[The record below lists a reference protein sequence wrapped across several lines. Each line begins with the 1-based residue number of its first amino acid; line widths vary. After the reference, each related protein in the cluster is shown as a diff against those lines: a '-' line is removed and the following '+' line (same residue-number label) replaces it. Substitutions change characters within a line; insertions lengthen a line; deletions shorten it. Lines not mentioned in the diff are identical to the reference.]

1 MRYRNHYS
9 DDDDLS
15 SLVNLTPLLDVL
27 FVVLILF
34 IFITPF
40 IELDK
45 VSLASSSIPHD
56 QKQQI
61 SYMEKDP
68 IVISV
73 LEDNR
78 IMINHQFISSDQLQ
92 PLLIKLYKEFPQ
104 SCPKVYHDQ
113 KAFFGTYQMIK
124 TGLETAGF
132 KEMDVILQSK

>member
-1 MRYRNHYS
+1 MKHRNQGL

-27 FVVLILF
+27 FVILILF

-45 VSLASSSIPHD
+45 ISLAPSEIPSE

-68 IVISV
+68 IIITV
-73 LEDNR
+73 LQDNR
-78 IMINHQFISSDQLQ
+78 IMINHQFISIDQLQ
-92 PLLIKLYKEFPQ
+92 PLLLKLYKEFPQ
-104 SCPKVYHDQ
+104 SCPKLYHDQ
-113 KAFFGTYQMIK
+113 HAYFGTYQAVK
-124 TGLETAGF
+124 TSLEIAGF